1 MSTAF
6 FILLL
11 LKYNMTTMENMN
23 HAGETV
29 LITGATSGIGL
40 ELARCFA
47 KDRYNVILVA
57 RTQADLEKTAQEL
70 STTYDVKAYG
80 IAADLMKP
88 GAAEQLYNEIR
99 EEGIQVD
106 VLVNDAGQ
114 GVWGKFV
121 ETDLQKE
128 LDIIQLNI
136 NATVILTKLFL
147 KEMVA
152 RNSGKILQLASTSSK
167 APTPLLSVY
176 AGTKAFIYNFTQG
189 LINELK
195 DTNVTMTALLPGPT
209 ETDFFRKAGAENTV
223 VYQEMELAD
232 PADVAKDGYEALQNG
247 ESKIVSGLKNKLQT
261 TMGNLMPDEAL
272 AENYRKQ
279 MNPSV
284 KHDDE

>member
-1 MSTAF
+1 
-6 FILLL
+6 
-11 LKYNMTTMENMN
+11 MEKET
-23 HAGETV
+23 HYGETA

-40 ELARCFA
+40 QLARCFA
-47 KDRYNVILVA
+47 RDGYNLVLVA
-57 RTQADLEKTAQEL
+57 RTKEDLDNVGQEL
-70 STTYDVKAYG
+70 SRDFGIKTYSFP
-80 IAADLMKP
+80 ADLMQNGSAEKLYNDVV
-88 GAAEQLYNEIR
+88 AEQIR
-99 EEGIQVD
+99 ID

-147 KEMVA
+147 KDMVQ

-176 AGTKAFIYNFTQG
+176 AGTKAFVYNFTQG

-209 ETDFFRKAGAENTV
+209 ETDFFNKAGAENTV
-223 VYQEMELAD
+223 VYQETTLAD

-247 ESKIVSGLKNKLQT
+247 ESKIVSGMKNKLQT
-261 TMGNLMPDEAL
+261 AVGNMMPDETV
-272 AENYRKQ
+272 AEMYRMQ
-279 MNPSV
+279 MNPS
-284 KHDDE
+284 KEHNK

>member
-1 MSTAF
+1 
-6 FILLL
+6 
-11 LKYNMTTMENMN
+11 MENNN
-23 HAGETV
+23 HKGETA
-29 LITGATSGIGL
+29 LITGGTSGIGL

-47 KDRYNVILVA
+47 KDGYNVILVA
-57 RTQADLEKTAQEL
+57 RTQDDLELVAQEL
-70 STTYDVKAYG
+70 TATFGVKAYG
-80 IAADLMKP
+80 IAADLMQPDAPQK
-88 GAAEQLYNEIR
+88 LYEEIKM
-99 EEGIQVD
+99 EGIQID

-147 KEMVA
+147 RDMVA

-209 ETDFFRKAGAENTV
+209 ETDFFNKAGAEHTV
-223 VYQEMELAD
+223 VYQETELAD
-232 PADVAKDGYEALQNG
+232 AADVAKDGYEALQKG
-247 ESKIVSGLKNKLQT
+247 ESKIVSGMKNKMQT
-261 TMGNLMPDEAL
+261 VMGNLMPDEAL

-279 MNPSV
+279 MNPSE
-284 KHDDE
+284 KDY

>member
-1 MSTAF
+1 
-6 FILLL
+6 
-11 LKYNMTTMENMN
+11 MENKDRK
-23 HAGETV
+23 GETA

-47 KDRYNVILVA
+47 KDGYNVILVA
-57 RTQADLEKTAQEL
+57 RTQEDLEGVAQEL
-70 STTYDVKAYG
+70 TNTYGVKAYG
-80 IAADLMKP
+80 IAADLMQQ
-88 GAAEQLYNEIR
+88 GAAEQLYREIK

-128 LDIIQLNI
+128 LDIIRLNI
-136 NATVILTKLFL
+136 DATVILTKFFL

-209 ETDFFRKAGAENTV
+209 ETDFFNKAGAEHTV
-223 VYQEMELAD
+223 VYQETDLAD
-232 PADVAKDGYEALQNG
+232 PADVAKDGYDALHNG
-247 ESKIVSGLKNKLQT
+247 ESKVISGMKNKMQT
-261 TMGNLMPDEAL
+261 AMGNLMPDEAV
-272 AENYRKQ
+272 AEQYRKQ
-279 MNPSV
+279 MNPSD
-284 KHDDE
+284 KNYTAQ

>member
-1 MSTAF
+1 
-6 FILLL
+6 
-11 LKYNMTTMENMN
+11 MENSN
-23 HAGETV
+23 HNGQTA

-47 KDRYNVILVA
+47 KDGYNIILVA
-57 RTQADLEKTAQEL
+57 RTQEDLEATAQEL
-70 STTYDVKAYG
+70 TTQYGIKAYG
-80 IAADLMKP
+80 IAADLMVP
-88 GAAEQLYNEIR
+88 GNAEKLYRDVKDDGIR
-99 EEGIQVD
+99 VD
-106 VLVNDAGQ
+106 VLVNDAAQ

-128 LDIIQLNI
+128 LDIIQLN
-136 NATVILTKLFL
+136 VVSMVVLTKLFL

-176 AGTKAFIYNFTQG
+176 AGTKAFVYNFTQG

-209 ETDFFRKAGAENTV
+209 ETDFFHKAGAEGTV
-223 VYQEMELAD
+223 VYQETDLAD

-247 ESKIVSGLKNKLQT
+247 ESKAISGMKNKIET
-261 TMGNLMPDEAL
+261 TMGNVIPDEAV
-272 AENYRKQ
+272 AERYRKM
-279 MNPSV
+279 MNPS
-284 KHDDE
+284 DETNKLE

>member
-1 MSTAF
+1 
-6 FILLL
+6 
-11 LKYNMTTMENMN
+11 MEKIT
-23 HAGETV
+23 HFGETA

-47 KDRYNVILVA
+47 KDGYNVVLVA
-57 RTQADLEKTAQEL
+57 RTQDNLEKTAQEL
-70 STTYDVKAYG
+70 TASYGIKAYG
-80 IAADLMKP
+80 IAADLMVP
-88 GAAEQLYNEIR
+88 GNAEKLYRDIKDD
-99 EEGIQVD
+99 GIQVD

-147 KEMVA
+147 RDMVL

-209 ETDFFRKAGAENTV
+209 ETDFFNKAGAENTV
-223 VYQEMELAD
+223 AFQEHPLAD
-232 PADVAKDGYEALQNG
+232 PADVAKDGYEALHNG
-247 ESKIVSGLKNKLQT
+247 DSKIVSGMKNKIET
-261 TMGNLMPDEAL
+261 AMGNLMPDEAV
-272 AENYRKQ
+272 AERYRKE
-279 MNPSV
+279 MNPSEEHA
-284 KHDDE
+284 K

>member
-1 MSTAF
+1 MDNG
-6 FILLL
+6 
-11 LKYNMTTMENMN
+11 K
-23 HAGETV
+23 HKGETA
-29 LITGATSGIGL
+29 LITGATSGIGR
-40 ELARCFA
+40 ELAHCFA
-47 KDRYNVILVA
+47 NDGYNVILVA
-57 RTQADLEKTAQEL
+57 RTQEDLEVLAQEL
-70 STTYDVKAYG
+70 TVAYGVKAYG
-80 IAADLMKP
+80 IAVDLMVA
-88 GAAEQLYNEIR
+88 GNAEKLYRDIKDD
-99 EEGIQVD
+99 GIQVD

-167 APTPLLSVY
+167 APTPLLAVY

-209 ETDFFRKAGAENTV
+209 ETDFFNKAGAENTV
-223 VYQEMELAD
+223 MVQEGDLAD
-232 PADVAKDGYEALQNG
+232 PADVAKDGYDALQNG
-247 ESKIVSGLKNKLQT
+247 DSKIVSGMKNKIQT
-261 TMGNLMPDEAL
+261 TMGNVMTDESV
-272 AENYRKQ
+272 AEMYRKQ
-279 MNPSV
+279 TNPST
-284 KHDDE
+284 KHEV

>member
-1 MSTAF
+1 
-6 FILLL
+6 
-11 LKYNMTTMENMN
+11 MENAN
-23 HAGETV
+23 HTNETA

-40 ELARCFA
+40 ELARRFA
-47 KDRYNVILVA
+47 KDGYNIILVS
-57 RTQADLEKTAQEL
+57 RTQDDLEMVAEEL
-70 STTYDVKAYG
+70 TVAYGVKAYG
-80 IAADLMKP
+80 IACDLMVP
-88 GAAEQLYNEIR
+88 GNAEKLYRDIQDD
-99 EEGIQVD
+99 GIQVD

-147 KEMVA
+147 RDMVA

-209 ETDFFRKAGAENTV
+209 ETDFFNKAGAENTV
-223 VYQEMELAD
+223 VYQEMSLAD
-232 PADVAKDGYEALQNG
+232 PADVAKDGYEALQKG
-247 ESKIVSGLKNKLQT
+247 ESKIVSGMKNKIQT
-261 TMGNLMPDEAL
+261 AMGNVMPDETV
-272 AENYRKQ
+272 AEMYRKQ
-279 MNPSV
+279 MNPGEKEHSL
-284 KHDDE
+284 KI

>member
-1 MSTAF
+1 
-6 FILLL
+6 
-11 LKYNMTTMENMN
+11 
-23 HAGETV
+23 
-29 LITGATSGIGL
+29 
-40 ELARCFA
+40 
-47 KDRYNVILVA
+47 
-57 RTQADLEKTAQEL
+57 
-70 STTYDVKAYG
+70 
-80 IAADLMKP
+80 
-88 GAAEQLYNEIR
+88 
-99 EEGIQVD
+99 
-106 VLVNDAGQ
+106 
-114 GVWGKFV
+114 V

-136 NATVILTKLFL
+136 NATVVLTKLFL

-209 ETDFFRKAGAENTV
+209 ETDFFHKAGAENTV

-232 PADVAKDGYEALQNG
+232 PADVAKDGYDALQKG
-247 ESKIVSGLKNKLQT
+247 DSKIVSGLKNKFQT
-261 TMGNLMPDEAL
+261 TMGNVMPDEAL

-279 MNPSV
+279 MNPSH

>member
-1 MSTAF
+1 
-6 FILLL
+6 
-11 LKYNMTTMENMN
+11 MENRN

-57 RTQADLEKTAQEL
+57 RTQGDLEKTAQEL
-70 STTYDVKAYG
+70 ATAYDVKAYG

-99 EEGIQVD
+99 AEGIQVD

>member
-1 MSTAF
+1 MIYKS
-6 FILLL
+6 
-11 LKYNMTTMENMN
+11 KTMENNN
-23 HAGETV
+23 HKGETA
-29 LITGATSGIGL
+29 LITGGTSGIGL

-47 KDRYNVILVA
+47 KDGYNVILVA
-57 RTQADLEKTAQEL
+57 RTQDDLELVAQEL
-70 STTYDVKAYG
+70 TATFGVKAYG
-80 IAADLMKP
+80 IAADLMQPDAPQK
-88 GAAEQLYNEIR
+88 LYEEIKM
-99 EEGIQVD
+99 EGIQID

-147 KEMVA
+147 RDMVA

-209 ETDFFRKAGAENTV
+209 ETDFFNKAGAEHTV
-223 VYQEMELAD
+223 VYQETELAD
-232 PADVAKDGYEALQNG
+232 AADVAKDGYEALQKG
-247 ESKIVSGLKNKLQT
+247 ESKIVSGMKNKMQT
-261 TMGNLMPDEAL
+261 VMGNLMPDEAL

-279 MNPSV
+279 MNPSE
-284 KHDDE
+284 KDY